1 MQQEIEIEFKNM
13 VTKEEFHSLCHAFSI
28 TTFAKQ
34 VNHYFET
41 PTFSL
46 KNAGSALRIRYK
58 NNIYTLTLKQ
68 PAEIGLLETHQTLTE
83 DEAKIMME
91 TNQLIKGA
99 VSKQLETLQ
108 IPVSSL
114 QYMGSLTTE
123 RAETTF
129 KGGILVFDHSF
140 YYEQDD
146 YELEYE
152 VSDEQ
157 AGQAAFASLL
167 KEHNIPIRHT
177 KNKVQRFF
185 LAKAQKE
192 Q

>member
-46 KNAGSALRIRYK
+46 KNAGSALRIRCK
-58 NNIYTLTLKQ
+58 NNTYTLTLKQ

-83 DEAKIMME
+83 EEANIMME
-91 TNQLIKGA
+91 TNKLIKGA

-114 QYMGSLTTE
+114 QYMGSLTTK

-129 KGGILVFDHSF
+129 EGGILVFDHSF
-140 YYEQDD
+140 YYEHDD

-157 AGQAAFASLL
+157 TGQAAFASLL

-185 LAKAQKE
+185 LAKGQKE

>member
-1 MQQEIEIEFKNM
+1 MKQEIEIEFKNI

-41 PTFSL
+41 PAFSL
-46 KNAGSALRIRYK
+46 KNAGAALRIRYK
-58 NNIYTLTLKQ
+58 NNTYTLTLKQ

-83 DEAKIMME
+83 EEANKMIE
-91 TNQLIKGA
+91 TNTLINGA
-99 VSKQLETLQ
+99 VSNQLENLQ

-129 KGGILVFDHSF
+129 EVGTLVFDHSF
-140 YYEQDD
+140 YYEHDD
-146 YELEYE
+146 YEIEYE

-157 AGQAAFASLL
+157 AGQAAFSSFL
-167 KEHNIPIRHT
+167 KEHNILIRPT

-185 LAKAQKE
+185 LAKEQKE